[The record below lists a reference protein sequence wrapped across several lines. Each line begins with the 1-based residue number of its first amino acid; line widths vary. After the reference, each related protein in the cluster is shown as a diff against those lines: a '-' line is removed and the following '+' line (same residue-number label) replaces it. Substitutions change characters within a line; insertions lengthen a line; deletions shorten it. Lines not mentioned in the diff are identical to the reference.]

1 MTQRPYPPVSPTMLR
16 SALILT
22 HHASA
27 TLVFLVF
34 LKTHLASFYVRGFIV
49 FVSLCDMFHSF
60 LLLADFWSF
69 TSQLKYHSISDIH
82 LTSPSPSI
90 PFPCLDFLQSPIF
103 SFLYSPFRIP
113 VMCLVELFSVS
124 HIALI
129 FFFSFFSWNY
139 TVYLFS
145 FVFEFFSSMY
155 IS

>member
-1 MTQRPYPPVSPTMLR
+1 MTTTLLASYDPEAIPTCL
-16 SALILT
+16 SN
-22 HHASA
+22 HASFCSHSHSSCFSH
-27 TLVFLVF
+27 TSLFGIPQ
-34 LKTHLASFYVRGFIV
+34 THLASFYVRGFIV

-90 PFPCLDFLQSPIF
+90 PFPCLNFLQSPIF

-129 FFFSFFSWNY
+129 FFFSFFF
-139 TVYLFS
+139 LKLHC
-145 FVFEFFSSMY
+145 VFIFFCV
-155 IS
+155 